1 MNIIVFDLGGTLME
15 FVGMPP
21 TWIDYYRQ
29 GFQSIAKS
37 LGGNISDEDIDLSVE
52 IMKNYNPRVNYRE
65 IEYSPEFI
73 FEKALKHWVK
83 GIKLE
88 KAIKIF
94 FDGLNLNTIIYN
106 DTIDML
112 KCLKENGYI
121 ICALTD
127 IPSAMPDAYF
137 KSTVENLLPYI
148 DFYVSSQS
156 CGYRKP
162 NTHGIQLIADKYTT
176 DIKNLIFVG
185 DEEKDKILAEKV
197 GCSFYLIDRKNKN
210 SAADIHNMSELKF
223 ILKL

>member
-29 GFQSIAKS
+29 GFQSIAQL
-37 LGGNISDEDIDLSVE
+37 LGENISDKDIDLSVE

-65 IEYSPEFI
+65 IEYTPEFI
-73 FEKALKHWVK
+73 FEKALKHWDK
-83 GIKLE
+83 GIELE

-94 FDGLNLNTIIYN
+94 FDGLNLNTVIYN

-112 KCLKENGYI
+112 KFLKENGYI

-127 IPSAMPDAYF
+127 IPSAMPDEYF
-137 KSTVENLLPYI
+137 KSRIENLLAHI

-162 NTHGIQLIADKYTT
+162 NEHGIQLIADKYHT
-176 DIKNLIFVG
+176 DIKNLIFIG
-185 DEEKDKILAEKV
+185 DEEKDKQLAEKI
-197 GCSFYLIDRKNKN
+197 GCTFYHIDRKNQN
-210 SAADIHNMSELKF
+210 SAADIHNMSELKS
-223 ILKL
+223 ILEL